1 MWRRYS
7 VVYLKIT
14 KDVVLKHKIDGEI
27 RICFYC
33 SKCDSRIKLG
43 DLVRNTEYL
52 LKKYG
57 EIKPNEKS
65 EEEVEQGEQEDEQNE
80 EELDAM
86 FKELD

>member
-1 MWRRYS
+1 MWSLYS

-14 KDVVLKHKIDGEI
+14 I
-27 RICFYC
+27 
-33 SKCDSRIKLG
+33 DSRIKLG
-43 DLVRNTEYL
+43 DLLRTTEYL
-52 LKKYG
+52 FKKYG
-57 EIKPNEKS
+57 EIKLNEKS